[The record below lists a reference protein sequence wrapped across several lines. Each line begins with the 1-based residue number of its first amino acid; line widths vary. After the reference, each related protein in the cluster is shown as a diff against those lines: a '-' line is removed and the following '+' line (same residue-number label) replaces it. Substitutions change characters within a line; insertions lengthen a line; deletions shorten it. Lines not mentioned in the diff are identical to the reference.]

1 MARYVVPIILLVLFA
16 PLASA
21 QPIPSGPAL
30 APAPGPIIIPIPT
43 VKPPYGYY
51 KSGGVLVGA
60 DGYLPFDTGPY
71 LLGGYEGLTRYSGS
85 FVMVPPAPLSAPYG
99 LEPGTVT
106 ESAATLYPTGAAP
119 SHWRLFHRR

>member
-1 MARYVVPIILLVLFA
+1 MARYAVPIVLLVLFA
-16 PLASA
+16 PLTSA
-21 QPIPSGPAL
+21 QPIPSGPPL
-30 APAPGPIIIPIPT
+30 APAPGPVIIPIPT

-51 KSGGVLVGA
+51 KSGGLLVGA

-85 FVMVPPAPLSAPYG
+85 FVMVPPGPLSTPYG
-99 LEPGTVT
+99 FEPTT
-106 ESAATLYPTGAAP
+106 TPIYPTGSAP